1 MGMKARAARVNEKAL
16 VRLAVEVEAGLVVA
30 GVEEESAADDLLG
43 DYRDW
48 DDYRYFDEDDWREP
62 VARLGYRQEYLGSG
76 VVLVGPA
83 PVRFERRLAV

>member
-1 MGMKARAARVNEKAL
+1 MKARVARVNEKAL

-30 GVEEESAADDLLG
+30 GVMEEFGADELFG

-48 DDYRYFDEDDWREP
+48 DNYWDFEEDDWREP
-62 VARLGYRQEYLGSG
+62 VARMGYRQVYLGSG

-83 PVRFERRLAV
+83 PVRFERRLVV